1 LITKDYKNSFVQHAA
16 QIISQVTRNEVA
28 YFWSGGSLP
37 LAKVFGEFNI
47 VPLIIRFD
55 LQEDNIHAASESIKL
70 SQMLKGFQT
79 VKRLIMEL

>member
-1 LITKDYKNSFVQHAA
+1 LIDDKNSFVQHAA
-16 QIISQVTRNEVA
+16 QIISQVTRNEVT

-47 VPLIIRFD
+47 VPLIIRFG